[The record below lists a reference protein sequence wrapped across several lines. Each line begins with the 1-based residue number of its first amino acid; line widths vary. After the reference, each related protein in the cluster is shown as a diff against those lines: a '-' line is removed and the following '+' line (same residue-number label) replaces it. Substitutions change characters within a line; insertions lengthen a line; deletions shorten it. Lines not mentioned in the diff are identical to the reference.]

1 MSHRSKGVM
10 VKGEQLPGN
19 CVLLGKGSLMAPVGP
34 ALWAVA
40 YVCRDMQPC
49 TRGFL
54 TCSYHNSELEAL
66 TACVGNES
74 ARVLVNT
81 HALLTPAPCFSATRL
96 HELPGERISAGTR
109 GTVQAVFMCTTL
121 LGKRFNCLAPLNL
134 SRSLFFFFL
143 FPIRLMRR
151 YRLTT
156 SRNSNWLL
164 RYWIKE
170 HSRSDS
176 SILDDVTVFLFLF
189 FLWEG
194 FWDGRLAIHWCEKFW
209 PYTEE
214 LFGFA

>member
-1 MSHRSKGVM
+1 MRLQRHAAVRSW
-10 VKGEQLPGN
+10 L
-19 CVLLGKGSLMAPVGP
+19 
-34 ALWAVA
+34 
-40 YVCRDMQPC
+40 
-49 TRGFL
+49 F

-81 HALLTPAPCFSATRL
+81 HALLTPAPCFPATRL

-109 GTVQAVFMCTTL
+109 GTLQAVFMCTTL
-121 LGKRFNCLAPLNL
+121 LGKWFNCLGPLNL
-134 SRSLFFFFL
+134 SLSLFFLSF
-143 FPIRLMRR
+143 
-151 YRLTT
+151 
-156 SRNSNWLL
+156 SNKTDEA
-164 RYWIKE
+164 I
-170 HSRSDS
+170 S
-176 SILDDVTVFLFLF
+176 LDDLQKLKLAFEVLDKRTQSLWQFNSKRCDSISFPF